1 MPGNDAVLFFSET
14 HVVEVKEIIMSGVFS
29 ADAEGA
35 LWLPFH
41 WLRLGSTGGLW
52 ERTGVETRLGGAS
65 APDAHT
71 IGCSSMLG
79 CPQLPFLFCVCVL
92 LLLFFLTQQPYL
104 LGVKAAS
111 CHSFIRL

>member
-14 HVVEVKEIIMSGVFS
+14 RVVEVKEIIMSGVFS

-52 ERTGVETRLGGAS
+52 ERTGVEE
-65 APDAHT
+65 
-71 IGCSSMLG
+71 
-79 CPQLPFLFCVCVL
+79 PQHRI
-92 LLLFFLTQQPYL
+92 LTQS
-104 LGVKAAS
+104 AALA
-111 CHSFIRL
+111 CWAAPNFRFCFVFVCCCCCFF